1 MSRFR
6 LATLLL
12 VACATGATEQTRGRS
27 RDRLRELLP
36 TDSVIQPIRF
46 QPEWAD
52 RSGPGIYWRWTSPAN
67 VHAPYYALHFAGF
80 RDDSGA
86 AWRLR
91 IENPNGVELLSFG
104 PSDHRSGDFWTED
117 LHADRLV
124 FVIESDRKP
133 TGLTFTIDRWLIADP
148 KPAVR
153 SILVPGDSKIEPIG
167 KYGNVDSVWR
177 PSRAIAKLSI
187 KDGAK
192 RYSCSGFLIGE
203 NHLLTNE
210 HCMPA
215 GIAVRTPG
223 SCSEAIEVL
232 FNYDGDGAQPSPCL
246 CTEVLEKNTGLDY
259 AVLRLAG
266 EPGKSWGVLR
276 LETTRLPRGGLAEPL
291 RVIQHPGGRP
301 KAVAIQRC
309 RTDRVGVPGIEDGG
323 VDQDFEHTCDTE
335 GGSSGSP
342 VLDGSGRVI
351 GLHHFGFTEDAAVRR
366 NQAVLMQRVVASFP
380 NDLKAELVP

>member
-6 LATLLL
+6 LAALLL
-12 VACATGATEQTRGRS
+12 VACASGATAQTVGLS

-36 TDSVIQPIRF
+36 TDSVIQPLGV
-46 QPEWAD
+46 QPEWVD
-52 RSGPGIYWRWTSPAN
+52 RSGPGIYWRRASQTN

-86 AWRLR
+86 AWRLS

-104 PSDHRSGDFWTED
+104 PSNHRSGDFWTED

-153 SILVPGDSKIEPIG
+153 SILVPNDPKIEPIG
-167 KYGNVDSVWR
+167 KYRNDDSVWR

-187 KDGAK
+187 KDGDK
-192 RYSCSGFLIGE
+192 RYSCTGFLIGLD
-203 NHLLTNE
+203 HLLTNE
-210 HCMPA
+210 HCIPA
-215 GIAVRTPG
+215 GIAVRTKG
-223 SCSEAIEVL
+223 ICSDAIEVL
-232 FNYDGDGAQPSPCL
+232 FNYDGDGAQPSQSL
-246 CTEVLEKNTGLDY
+246 CTEVLEKDAGLDY
-259 AVLRLAG
+259 VVVRLAG
-266 EPGKSWGVLR
+266 GPGRSFGVLR
-276 LETTRLPRGGLAEPL
+276 LETTRLPRGGPAEPL
-291 RVIQHPGGRP
+291 RVIQHPDGRP

-323 VDQDFEHTCDTE
+323 VIRT
-335 GGSSGSP
+335 SSTPATRKEAAPALRS
-342 VLDGSGRVI
+342 LDESGRVI
-351 GLHHFGFTEDAAVRR
+351 GLHHFGFTEDAARRR